1 MKLLNFAKATQ
12 LLALA
17 LLLTILPLSV
27 AAQNS
32 NSSNTGGGTTTTQTT
47 RSTETTQQPTSV
59 QVSRSTTQTID
70 PLWLGIGAVVL
81 LAILA
86 ILLLSMRGRTTD
98 NTSVVHERETVV
110 RRE

>member
-1 MKLLNFAKATQ
+1 MKLLDFAKRTP

-17 LLLTILPLSV
+17 LLLTILPLTV

-32 NSSNTGGGTTTTQTT
+32 NTSNTGGGTTTQTT
-47 RSTETTQQPTSV
+47 RTTETTQQPTSV
-59 QVSRSTTQTID
+59 QVSRTTQTID
-70 PLWLGIGAVVL
+70 PVWLGVGAVVL

-86 ILLLSMRGRTTD
+86 ILLMSVRGRTTD

>member
-1 MKLLNFAKATQ
+1 MKLLNFAKAIQ

>member
-1 MKLLNFAKATQ
+1 MRILNLAKATQ

-17 LLLTILPLSV
+17 LLLTILPLSG
-27 AAQNS
+27 AAQTTTN
-32 NSSNTGGGTTTTQTT
+32 NNGGSTTTTQTT
-47 RSTETTQQPTSV
+47 RSTETAQQPTSV
-59 QVSRSTTQTID
+59 QVSHSTTQTIN

-86 ILLLSMRGRTTD
+86 ILLLSVRGRSTD

>member
-1 MKLLNFAKATQ
+1 MRLFNFAKATQ

-27 AAQNS
+27 AAQTTTTN
-32 NSSNTGGGTTTTQTT
+32 NGGSSQTTQTT
-47 RSTETTQQPTSV
+47 RTTETTQQPTSV
-59 QVSRSTTQTID
+59 QVSHSTTQAID
-70 PLWLGIGAVVL
+70 PLWLGVGAVVL

-86 ILLLSMRGRTTD
+86 ILLLSVRGRSRD